1 MKISHLNGQTCS
13 FEKNESLPME
23 DETFTNFSRRNS
35 FERKTKKKKKNIHDA
50 QVCRAS
56 TSPYFSRRNN
66 SINIVS
72 GARASIEPSRIKVLK
87 VVHQIDV
94 VENNRFE
101 GEQPPEKIEFLYK
114 KKGNAI
120 ENTTHTDIFQLLFFF
135 FFCKFYSPEL
145 QLFVRRFAPW
155 RIQKCL
161 LTHSLLFINPFTI
174 RMFHGLCKNELRI
187 ILRLLLVRI
196 YFFLIFDNWEKMR
209 KLRIL

>member
-1 MKISHLNGQTCS
+1 MKIAHLNGQTCS
-13 FEKNESLPME
+13 FKKNESLPME
-23 DETFTNFSRRNS
+23 DETFTDFSRRNS
-35 FERKTKKKKKNIHDA
+35 SKRKKEKKKKKKNIHDP

-66 SINIVS
+66 SINIIS

-135 FFCKFYSPEL
+135 FFFFLQIIFTRAATFYSTICAMANPE
-145 QLFVRRFAPW
+145 V
-155 RIQKCL
+155 
-161 LTHSLLFINPFTI
+161 FINTFAVI
-174 RMFHGLCKNELRI
+174 
-187 ILRLLLVRI
+187 
-196 YFFLIFDNWEKMR
+196 
-209 KLRIL
+209 

>member
-1 MKISHLNGQTCS
+1 
-13 FEKNESLPME
+13 ME
-23 DETFTNFSRRNS
+23 DETFTDFSRRNS
-35 FERKTKKKKKNIHDA
+35 SKRKKEKKKKKKNIHDP

-66 SINIVS
+66 SINIIS

-135 FFCKFYSPEL
+135 FFFFCKFYSPEL
-145 QLFVRRFAPW
+145 QLFIRRFAPW

-161 LTHSLLFINPFTI
+161 LTHSLLFNPFTI
-174 RMFHGLCKNELRI
+174 RMFHGLCRNKLKN

-196 YFFLIFDNWEKMR
+196 YFFWFSIIGKRCENWEFNE
-209 KLRIL
+209 I

>member
-1 MKISHLNGQTCS
+1 
-13 FEKNESLPME
+13 ME
-23 DETFTNFSRRNS
+23 DETFTDFSRRNS
-35 FERKTKKKKKNIHDA
+35 SKRKKEKKKKKKNIHDP

-66 SINIVS
+66 SINIIS

-135 FFCKFYSPEL
+135 FFFCKFYSPEL
-145 QLFVRRFAPW
+145 QLFIRRFAPW

-161 LTHSLLFINPFTI
+161 LTHSLLFNPFTI
-174 RMFHGLCKNELRI
+174 RMFHGLCRNKLKN

-196 YFFLIFDNWEKMR
+196 YFFWFSIIGKRCENWEFNE
-209 KLRIL
+209 I